1 VTHKIF
7 TRTAWCQ
14 FRLDPAEWSKEKNF
28 LEFYIGRIIQLQDIE
43 LLGEFI
49 QTLKCLGVT
58 EKNNVLK
65 NALQF
70 MMSKYDRQNGGW
82 LTNTDTFESKYHAT
96 ICAVGAL
103 IQHGFEE
110 STGHAGLFCV

>member
-1 VTHKIF
+1 MGRDPSNFISECYFVTHKIF

-14 FRLDPAEWSKEKNF
+14 YRLDPAEWSKEKNF

-70 MMSKYDRQNGGW
+70 MMSKYDRQNVSTVNFFSMMLNLRAGW
-82 LTNTDTFESKYHAT
+82 LAHQYRY
-96 ICAVGAL
+96 L
-103 IQHGFEE
+103 
-110 STGHAGLFCV
+110 